1 MKPIT
6 SKQFVLYVVGVLLYI
21 IFATYI
27 IDQLQQHAKE
37 TFSLLPFY
45 WVRFALY
52 AILGAILATI
62 LMKLNVTIHSFL
74 PVALFLLGIIPLI
87 MSLLLPLSMTTRLGF
102 NTFFIRFFNYLNE
115 PWLAIV
121 GGALVIYSIILYLK
135 MKKAIK

>member
-52 AILGAILATI
+52 TILGAILATI
-62 LMKLNVTIHSFL
+62 LMKLNVTIHPFL

-102 NTFFIRFFNYLNE
+102 NTLFIRFFNYLNE

>member
-27 IDQLQQHAKE
+27 IDQLQQHARE
-37 TFSLLPFY
+37 TFSSLLPFY

-52 AILGAILATI
+52 AILGAILGTV
-62 LMKLNVTIHSFL
+62 LMKLNVTIHPIL
-74 PVALFLLGIIPLI
+74 PIAVFFLGIIPLS
-87 MSLLLPLSMTTRLGF
+87 MSLLSPFSMTTGWGF
-102 NTFFIRFFNYLNE
+102 NTFYIRFLNYLNE

-121 GGALVIYSIILYLK
+121 GGALVVYSISLYIKLK
-135 MKKAIK
+135 NN

>member
-1 MKPIT
+1 MMKPIT
-6 SKQFVLYVVGVLLYI
+6 SKQFVLYVVGVFLYI

-52 AILGAILATI
+52 AILGAILGTV

-74 PVALFLLGIIPLI
+74 PVALFLLGIVPLS
-87 MSLLLPLSMTTRLGF
+87 MSLLSPLLMTTGWSF
-102 NTFFIRFFNYLNE
+102 SSGVYYEFFELFNE

-121 GGALVIYSIILYLK
+121 GGALVVYSIILYIKLK
-135 MKKAIK
+135 NS

>member
-6 SKQFVLYVVGVLLYI
+6 SKQLVLYVVGVLLYI

-27 IDQLQQHAKE
+27 IDQLQEQAKQ
-37 TFSLLPFY
+37 TFSPLPFY

-52 AILGAILATI
+52 VILGAILATV
-62 LMKLNVTIHSFL
+62 LMKLNVTIHPIL
-74 PVALFLLGIIPLI
+74 PVAVFLLGIIPLI
-87 MSLLLPLSMTTRLGF
+87 MSLLLPLSMTIRLGF

-121 GGALVIYSIILYLK
+121 GGALVVYSIILH
-135 MKKAIK
+135 IKLENS

>member
-52 AILGAILATI
+52 TILGGILATV
-62 LMKLNVTIHSFL
+62 LMKLNVTIHPFL

>member
-52 AILGAILATI
+52 AILGAILGTV

-102 NTFFIRFFNYLNE
+102 NTFFIRFFNYLSE

-121 GGALVIYSIILYLK
+121 GGALVIYSIILYMKLK
-135 MKKAIK
+135 K